1 MGTRL
6 VLLACATALIVSGCG
21 GGSDDS
27 SSADS
32 DSKTAEIINARKY
45 KQRLERKLAA
55 KKRAQAKRDAKVAA
69 KAAAKANTS
78 SAGTTE
84 SSDINSMLSGLP
96 GEAGLVVGAPGGD
109 GTRLGSSGDLSSIS
123 AWSTS
128 KIPIAER
135 ILADAGG
142 PNGISATQRSNINA
156 AITLSDN
163 DAAAALFSDLEASHG
178 GLQGASDAVGEMLRQ
193 AGDDQTVISTQG
205 RDTFTSY
212 GQTDWSLE
220 EQNKYMAALAGGCI
234 SDSAS
239 RNYLFDEMSQV
250 TSDTWGFGSA
260 GVPAKWKG
268 GWGPGTDGKYLVRQ
282 MGTMEIGGEEAVVTL
297 AAIPDDGSFESGQA
311 MATSIAS
318 WAATNLAGKVPSS
331 APC

>member
-6 VLLACATALIVSGCG
+6 TLLACVAALIISGCG
-21 GGSDDS
+21 DGS
-27 SSADS
+27 DS
-32 DSKTAEIINARKY
+32 DSNLSNDKTAEIINARKY
-45 KQRLERKLAA
+45 KKRLERQQAAQERKQAKLDA
-55 KKRAQAKRDAKVAA
+55 KKVARSNA
-69 KAAAKANTS
+69 ST
-78 SAGTTE
+78 GTAS
-84 SSDINSMLSGLP
+84 SSDIDSMLASLP
-96 GEAGLVVGAPGGD
+96 GQGGLVVGAPGGD
-109 GTRLGSSGDLSSIS
+109 GTRLGNGSNLSSIS
-123 AWSTS
+123 AWSTI
-128 KIPIAER
+128 KVPISER
-135 ILADAGG
+135 ILNDAGG
-142 PNGISATQRSNINA
+142 PSGISSTQQGNINA

-178 GLQGASDAVGEMLRQ
+178 GLGGASTAVGEMLRQ
-193 AGDDQTVISTQG
+193 AGDGQTVISTQG
-205 RDTFTSY
+205 RDSFSTY

-239 RNYLFDEMSQV
+239 RKYLFEEMSQV

-297 AAIPDDGSFESGQA
+297 AAIPDDGTFESGQA
-311 MATSIAS
+311 MATSIAG
-318 WAATNLAGKVPSS
+318 WAATNLAGKVPDP